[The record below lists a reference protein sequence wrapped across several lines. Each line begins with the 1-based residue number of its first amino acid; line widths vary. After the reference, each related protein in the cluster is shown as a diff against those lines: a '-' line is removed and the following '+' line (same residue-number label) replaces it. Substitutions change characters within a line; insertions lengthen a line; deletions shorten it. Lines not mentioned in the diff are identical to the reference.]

1 VFMNNSMSSQVV
13 HFTHSEHS
21 KILILKDFELTWFI
35 DGREIGNSRSSRRSI
50 SKVSKRMWNATRLR
64 YSLQVFFWLFSAQT
78 SKVLSCF
85 RLFLGLLPVSLMSG
99 QFQALF
105 FKVLRYCQWAVLVKQ
120 EQGRRGKF
128 CYRGRAW
135 VRVVAEE

>member
-1 VFMNNSMSSQVV
+1 MFMNNSMSSQVV
-13 HFTHSEHS
+13 HVTHSEHS
-21 KILILKDFELTWFI
+21 KVLTLEDFELTWFI
-35 DGREIGNSRSSRRSI
+35 DGRELGNPRSSRRSI

-105 FKVLRYCQWAVLVKQ
+105 LKCYGIADGLFLWNKSKGGVGSFVRNELRY
-120 EQGRRGKF
+120 E
-128 CYRGRAW
+128 
-135 VRVVAEE
+135 